1 MSDVTDPVS
10 KLTTGLFVR
19 FLLGDRQAILSAAGT
34 RGLLGLGLLF
44 VLSAG
49 LAREYDA
56 EDLWHEPWHVLLPLA
71 ASLVSSF
78 LLFGLL
84 RAVFWRHAA
93 PKMGYRDDYHA
104 FLGMYWL
111 TAPLA
116 WLYAIPGERF
126 LSPLEAVQANV
137 ALLALV
143 SVWRVLLI
151 TRVAAVWFGAPFLA
165 ILMPVMLFADS
176 IVVGLTVFTA
186 LPKVMISMGGLRL
199 GDVDRWLGGVAA
211 TVGWY
216 ALLTWPIWLIGLYMA
231 MNATPWHA
239 AAVPR
244 HRVSRGLWRL
254 AGFALA
260 AGLALLPFGQPEQRL
275 ARQTDQLLE
284 AGDIGAAVALIAK
297 LRPEDFPPNWN
308 PLPRIAEL
316 RHRPRASEVLQILER
331 QPAAPAWVRAIYL
344 EKFRL
349 ELDGLTFAHVGRLD
363 DSEETDRVLELLETL
378 PEGLS
383 LVRERAEHL
392 GDDYIVGQLNV
403 ERQRRIAALLK
414 AAGAEK

>member
-1 MSDVTDPVS
+1 MPHVALVPLTGFRLREPQLAELGMSLP
-10 KLTTGLFVR
+10 GLR
-19 FLLGDRQAILSAAGT
+19 RRAKAIGELPA
-34 RGLLGLGLLF
+34 LGLLTLAGLTPDSWTTSYHPATGDEASF
-44 VLSAG
+44 AELVETVMANRPRLVALSA
-49 LAREYDA
+49 
-56 EDLWHEPWHVLLPLA
+56 
-71 ASLVSSF
+71 
-78 LLFGLL
+78 
-84 RAVFWRHAA
+84 
-93 PKMGYRDDYHA
+93 
-104 FLGMYWL
+104 L
-111 TAPLA
+111 T
-116 WLYAIPGERF
+116 
-126 LSPLEAVQANV
+126 
-137 ALLALV
+137 
-143 SVWRVLLI
+143 
-151 TRVAAVWFGAPFLA
+151 AVWFGAPFLA

-239 AAVPR
+239 AAVAR
-244 HRVSRGLWRL
+244 HRVSRGLWLL

-284 AGDIGAAVALIAK
+284 AGDIGGAVALIAK
-297 LRPEDFPPNWN
+297 HRPEDFPPNWN

-316 RHRPRASEVLQILER
+316 RGRPRASEVLHVLER
-331 QPAAPAWVRAIYL
+331 QPDAPAWVRAIYL

-392 GDDYIVGQLNV
+392 GDDYIVGQLSG
-403 ERQRRIAALLK
+403 ERRRRIAALLK